1 MLGNLPQH
9 FDPRNNAPSRAFELA
24 RAIGLTDVQLRKLWG
39 LILGKSLC
47 THDFW
52 QAAGVASKL
61 ILNQIPQLPR
71 LNLENLVGS
80 EIDNFQKLLFRTNDG
95 LAIESVLIPL
105 HNPSKYSLC
114 ISSQVGCV
122 MGCAF
127 CATARITKRRN
138 LETWEIVDQFVQAR
152 SIAKKLGRDI
162 ASIVFMGMGE
172 PFLNYNNVISAA
184 QLFCYPTKNAIS
196 GRSITISTVGLIE
209 EIDKFTSENHPFRL
223 SISLGAPTDEKRA
236 RLVPVASRTKVK
248 DLMAAARRHALAR
261 NDRINIAYVC
271 ISQENTTVEDAKA
284 LGELFGDTPVRLD
297 LIDVRDN
304 TGRFHPPSPTE
315 LSIFRDALRKYV
327 TQPVARRYSGGSD
340 INAGCGMLASQ

>member
-1 MLGNLPQH
+1 MSQLPSD
-9 FDPRNNAPSRAFELA
+9 FDPRNSSPIE
-24 RAIGLTDVQLRKLWG
+24 AISHAAKLGMTEKQLRRLWG
-39 LILGKSLC
+39 LILGEGLC
-47 THDFW
+47 THEEW
-52 QAAGVASKL
+52 ATGNIAPRSTLNL
-61 ILNQIPQLPR
+61 IKTFPR
-71 LNLENLVGS
+71 LELEQTLSSG
-80 EIDNFQKLLFRTNDG
+80 IDNFHKLLFRTQDK

-105 HNPSKYSLC
+105 HNETKYSLC

-127 CATARITKRRN
+127 CATARIPKRRN
-138 LETWEIVDQFVQAR
+138 LESWEIIDQFIQAR
-152 SIAKKLGRDI
+152 SIARKLGRDI

-172 PFLNYNNVISAA
+172 PFLNYKNVISAA

-196 GRSITISTVGLIE
+196 GRSITISTVGLVE

-236 RLVPVASRTKVK
+236 RLVPVAARTKVK

-271 ISQENTTVEDAKA
+271 ISGENTSVEDAQA
-284 LGELFGDTPVRLD
+284 LGDLIGDTPVRLD

-304 TGRFHPPSPTE
+304 TGRFIPPSSTE
-315 LSIFRDALRKYV
+315 LGIFRDALRKYV
-327 TQPVARRYSGGSD
+327 AQPVARRYSGGSD